1 MEQLV
6 RKYNHTHLI
15 IAPFSWIKIMQL
27 TDVLEWGRWVNKNI
41 VFNLERDTAQTTG
54 VKLRIA
60 TGMLNKLKS
69 LSEEDKKIIHEN
81 LTTNIYNEMFK
92 IAESQ
97 LPF

>member
-15 IAPFSWIKIMQL
+15 IAPFSWIKIMRL

-60 TGMLNKLKS
+60 TCMLNKIKS
-69 LSEEDKKIIHEN
+69 LSDEDKKIIHNN
-81 LTTNIYNEMFK
+81 LITNVYDEMFK
-92 IAESQ
+92 VAVSQ

>member
-1 MEQLV
+1 
-6 RKYNHTHLI
+6 
-15 IAPFSWIKIMQL
+15 MQL

-81 LTTNIYNEMFK
+81 LTTNVYNEMFK
-92 IAESQ
+92 IAASQ

>member
-1 MEQLV
+1 
-6 RKYNHTHLI
+6 
-15 IAPFSWIKIMQL
+15 MQL

>member
-15 IAPFSWIKIMQL
+15 IAPFSWIKIMRL
-27 TDVLEWGRWVNKNI
+27 TDVLEWGRWVNENI

-69 LSEEDKKIIHEN
+69 LSKEDKKIIHEN
-81 LTTNIYNEMFK
+81 LTTNVYNEMFK
-92 IAESQ
+92 IAASQ

>member
-1 MEQLV
+1 
-6 RKYNHTHLI
+6 
-15 IAPFSWIKIMQL
+15 MQL

-81 LTTNIYNEMFK
+81 LTTNVYNEMFK
-92 IAESQ
+92 IAANQ

>member
-15 IAPFSWIKIMQL
+15 ITPFSWIKIMQL

-81 LTTNIYNEMFK
+81 LTTNVYNEMFK
-92 IAESQ
+92 IAANQ

>member
-15 IAPFSWIKIMQL
+15 ITPFSWIKIMQL

-41 VFNLERDTAQTTG
+41 VFNLEHDSAQTTG

-81 LTTNIYNEMFK
+81 LTTNVYNEMFK
-92 IAESQ
+92 IAASQ

>member
-1 MEQLV
+1 MEQVV
-6 RKYNHTHLI
+6 RKYKHTHLI
-15 IAPFSWIKIMQL
+15 ITPFSWIKIMQL
-27 TDVLEWGRWVNKNI
+27 TDVLEGGRWVNKNI
-41 VFNLERDTAQTTG
+41 VFNLEHDTAQTTG

-81 LTTNIYNEMFK
+81 LTTNVYNEMFK
-92 IAESQ
+92 IAASQ